1 MKSPE
6 RPDVIVLSHS
16 GAHARTRRA
25 PGALALT
32 AAAALAVSGAGAAAY
47 ASRTAAPAPG
57 PAVAVA
63 DVARSDAA
71 VAGRA
76 ADQRASRSTTRADL
90 AVATDLRAA
99 LRAPASLSSGAAY
112 GALGVKAVA
121 KPKPA
126 PEPVAAQAP
135 APATGSATTART
147 QSSTSSSSSGSSSSS
162 SGSSSSGGSSSTYAG
177 AGAAMGLTPAAA
189 AVYSAI
195 RSTFG
200 ITNIGGVRPGDPG
213 DHGTGRAVDV
223 MISSSGQGDAVAS
236 YAIANMGS
244 LGISYVIWQQRIWL
258 AGSGGWRAM
267 EDRGSPTANH
277 MDHVHI
283 SVN

>member
-1 MKSPE
+1 
-6 RPDVIVLSHS
+6 VLSHS
-16 GAHARTRRA
+16 GAYARTRRA

-32 AAAALAVSGAGAAAY
+32 AAAALAVAGAGAAAY

-57 PAVAVA
+57 AAVAVA
-63 DVARSDAA
+63 DGTRSDAA

-90 AVATDLRAA
+90 AATTDLRA
-99 LRAPASLSSGAAY
+99 PVSLSSGAAY

-121 KPKPA
+121 KPKPKPA

-135 APATGSATTART
+135 ATGSGTTART
-147 QSSTSSSSSGSSSSS
+147 QSSTSSSSSSGSSSSS
-162 SGSSSSGGSSSTYAG
+162 NSSSGGSSSGGSSSTYAG